1 MDRRWASVAIWCG
14 IWLVT
19 GLLAGHV
26 LRDRPT
32 ETLAAV
38 AVIIL
43 GGAVLLWRQ
52 WQ

>member
-1 MDRRWASVAIWCG
+1 MDRRWASEAIWCE

-19 GLLAGHV
+19 GYLAGGV
-26 LRDRPT
+26 LTERPT
-32 ETLAAV
+32 GALVAQ

-43 GGAVLLWRQ
+43 GGAVVLWKQ